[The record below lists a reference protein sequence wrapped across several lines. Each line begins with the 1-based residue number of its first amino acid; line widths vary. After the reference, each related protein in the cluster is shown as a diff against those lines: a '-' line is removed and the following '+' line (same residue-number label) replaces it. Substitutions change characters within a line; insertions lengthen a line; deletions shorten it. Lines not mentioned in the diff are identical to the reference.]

1 MELVFVLEMTGS
13 NTGWSADQVGDYAW
27 EVVDDNHCSQTPWNV
42 WGQNNTQSITQEE
55 PQTPPSKPDA
65 VRNLLNEFDQASKD
79 TTGDNVV
86 IMF

>member
-1 MELVFVLEMTGS
+1 MIIIVLKLLGMY
-13 NTGWSADQVGDYAW
+13 GDK
-27 EVVDDNHCSQTPWNV
+27 
-42 WGQNNTQSITQEE
+42 ITHNQLIKQE

-86 IMF
+86 NYESDFFGN